1 MSFRTKYGWS
11 LFVAQRYLF
20 SKKSHNAINIITLV
34 SMCGVAVGT
43 MALVCV
49 LSVLN
54 GFETLINGSFVAF
67 DPDLRIESVE
77 GRTFDVSAEAFG
89 HIRTMRDVQTFSE
102 VLSSNALLTYGGKQ
116 TPAEMRGVAANYVE
130 ATGIRSLVIDG
141 RFALD
146 EGAVA
151 GIGLSNTLGLGYG
164 EPLDIFVPKRQGR
177 VNLARPDNAFY
188 RQTVFLSGVFAS
200 GQEKC
205 DDAVLFVPLALAQ
218 ELCDYTPNDV
228 SAVEIRLKAGTDI
241 DQVQRN
247 IQQLLGD
254 RFTVKN
260 RYEQQAD
267 FYRILQIEK
276 WITFLIL
283 AFILLIATCNI
294 IGSLS
299 MLMIN
304 KRTDIALFDALGAPR
319 RKVRNLFL
327 IEGWMIAIYGAV
339 AGVVLGVAVC
349 ALQQHLGIIKMG
361 AGYVVEQ
368 YPVDVRFG
376 DVAAVFCTVIALG
389 FVLAAYPASVLKKR
403 EFWGSH

>member
-1 MSFRTKYGWS
+1 MSFRAKYGWS

-20 SKKSHNAINIITLV
+20 SKKSHNTINVITLV

-54 GFETLINGSFVAF
+54 GFETLVNGSFVAF
-67 DPDLRIESVE
+67 DPDLRIESAE
-77 GRTFDVSAEAFG
+77 GRVFDSGTDAFG
-89 HIRTMRDVQTFSE
+89 RIRRMSDVQAFSE
-102 VLSSNALLTYGGKQ
+102 VLSSNALVAFGGKQ
-116 TPAEMRGVAANYVE
+116 TPAEMRGVAANYAE
-130 ATGIRSLVIDG
+130 AVGIRDLIIDG
-141 RFALD
+141 RFGLD

-151 GIGLSNTLGLGYG
+151 GVGLSSALGLGYG
-164 EPLDIFVPKRQGR
+164 ESIDIYVPKRQSR

-200 GQEKC
+200 GQEKS
-205 DDAVLFVPLALAQ
+205 DDATLFVPIALAQ
-218 ELCDYTPNDV
+218 ELCDYTTNDV
-228 SAVEIRLKAGTDI
+228 SAVEIRLKADANTDK
-241 DQVQRN
+241 VQRD

-254 RFTVKN
+254 DFTVKN

-304 KRTDIALFDALGAPR
+304 KRGDIALFYALGAQN
-319 RKVRNLFL
+319 RKVQHLFL

-339 AGVVLGVAVC
+339 VGVLLGVVLC
-349 ALQQHLGIIKMG
+349 ALQQHFGIIKMG

-368 YPVDVRFG
+368 YPVDVRWG
-376 DVAAVFCTVIALG
+376 DVTAVFCTVIALG
-389 FVLAAYPASVLKKR
+389 FVLAAYPASVLKKS
-403 EFWGSH
+403 EK

>member
-1 MSFRTKYGWS
+1 M
-11 LFVAQRYLF
+11 AQRYLF
-20 SKKSHNAINIITLV
+20 SKKSHNTINVITLV
-34 SMCGVAVGT
+34 SMCGVAIGT

-54 GFETLINGSFVAF
+54 GFENLVSGSFVAF
-67 DPDLRIESVE
+67 DPDLRIESTE
-77 GRTFDVSAEAFG
+77 GRTFDVEAEAFG
-89 HIRTMRDVQTFSE
+89 RIRKMRDVQTFSE
-102 VLSSNALLTYGGKQ
+102 VLSSNALLAYGGKQ
-116 TPAEMRGVAANYVE
+116 TPAEMRGVAANYAE
-130 ATGIRSLVIDG
+130 AVGIRDLVIDG
-141 RFALD
+141 RFAID

-151 GIGLSNTLGLGYG
+151 GVGLSNALGLGYG
-164 EPLDIFVPKRQGR
+164 EPLDIYVPKRQGR

-200 GQEKC
+200 GQENS

-218 ELCDYTPNDV
+218 ELCDYAPNDV
-228 SAVEIRLKAGTDI
+228 SAVEIRLKAGADTDKA
-241 DQVQRN
+241 QREMR
-247 IQQLLGD
+247 QLLGD
-254 RFTVKN
+254 GFTVRN

-304 KRTDIALFDALGAPR
+304 KRGDIALFYALGAR
-319 RKVRNLFL
+319 GRKVQNLFL
-327 IEGWMIAIYGAV
+327 FEGWMIAIYGAV
-339 AGVVLGVAVC
+339 AGVALGVALC
-349 ALQQHLGIIKMG
+349 AAQQHFGIIKMG

-368 YPVDVRFG
+368 YPVDVRLG

-389 FVLAAYPASVLKKR
+389 FVLAAYPASVLRKR
-403 EFWGSH
+403 RQT

>member
-1 MSFRTKYGWS
+1 M
-11 LFVAQRYLF
+11 AQRYLF
-20 SKKSHNAINIITLV
+20 SKKSHNTINVITLV
-34 SMCGVAVGT
+34 SMCGVAIGT

-54 GFETLINGSFVAF
+54 GFENLVSGSFVAF
-67 DPDLRIESVE
+67 DPDLRIESTE
-77 GRTFDVSAEAFG
+77 GRTFDVEAETFG
-89 HIRTMRDVQTFSE
+89 RIRRMRDVQTFSE
-102 VLSSNALLTYGGKQ
+102 VLSSNALLAYGGKQ
-116 TPAEMRGVAANYVE
+116 TPAEMRGVAANYAE
-130 ATGIRSLVIDG
+130 AVGIRDLVIDG
-141 RFALD
+141 RFAID

-151 GIGLSNTLGLGYG
+151 GVGLSNALGLGYG
-164 EPLDIFVPKRQGR
+164 EPLDIYVPKRQGR

-200 GQEKC
+200 GQDKC
-205 DDAVLFVPLALAQ
+205 DETVLFVPLTLAQ
-218 ELCDYTPNDV
+218 ELCDYTPNEV
-228 SAVEIRLKAGTDI
+228 SAVEIRLKNGADTDKI
-241 DQVQRN
+241 QRE
-247 IQQLLGD
+247 IKQLLGND
-254 RFTVKN
+254 FTVQN

-267 FYRILQIEK
+267 FYRMLQIEK

-304 KRTDIALFDALGAPR
+304 KRDDIDLFYALGAR
-319 RKVRNLFL
+319 NDKVQKLFL
-327 IEGWMIAIYGAV
+327 FEGWMIAIYGAV
-339 AGVVLGVAVC
+339 AGVVLGVIVC

-376 DVAAVFCTVIALG
+376 DVATIFCTVIALG
-389 FVLAAYPASVLKKR
+389 FVLAAYPASVLRKR
-403 EFWGSH
+403 RQT

>member
-1 MSFRTKYGWS
+1 M
-11 LFVAQRYLF
+11 AQRYLF

-89 HIRTMRDVQTFSE
+89 HIRTMRDVQIFSE

-116 TPAEMRGVAANYVE
+116 TPAEMRGVAANYAE

-228 SAVEIRLKAGTDI
+228 SAVEIRLKADTDI

-267 FYRILQIEK
+267 FYHILQIEK

-403 EFWGSH
+403 EFLGSH

>member
-1 MSFRTKYGWS
+1 M
-11 LFVAQRYLF
+11 AQRYLF
-20 SKKSHNAINIITLV
+20 SKKSHNTINVITLV
-34 SMCGVAVGT
+34 SMCGVAIGT

-54 GFETLINGSFVAF
+54 GFENLVSGSFVAF
-67 DPDLRIESVE
+67 DPDLRIESTE
-77 GRTFDVSAEAFG
+77 GRTFDVEAETFG
-89 HIRTMRDVQTFSE
+89 RIRRMRDVQTFSE
-102 VLSSNALLTYGGKQ
+102 VLSSNALLAYGGKQ
-116 TPAEMRGVAANYVE
+116 TPAEMRGVAANYAE
-130 ATGIRSLVIDG
+130 AVGIRDLVIDG
-141 RFALD
+141 RFAID

-151 GIGLSNTLGLGYG
+151 GVGLSNALGLGYG
-164 EPLDIFVPKRQGR
+164 EPLDIYVPKRQGR

-200 GQEKC
+200 GQEKS

-218 ELCDYTPNDV
+218 ELCDYAPNDV
-228 SAVEIRLKAGTDI
+228 SAVEIRLKAGADA
-241 DQVQRN
+241 DKAQREMR
-247 IQQLLGD
+247 QLLGD
-254 RFTVKN
+254 GFTVQN

-267 FYRILQIEK
+267 FYHILQIEK

-304 KRTDIALFDALGAPR
+304 KRGDIALFYALGAR
-319 RKVRNLFL
+319 GRKVRNLFL
-327 IEGWMIAIYGAV
+327 FEGWMIAVYGAV
-339 AGVVLGVAVC
+339 AGVALGVALC
-349 ALQQHLGIIKMG
+349 AAQQHFGIIKMG

-368 YPVDVRFG
+368 YPVDVRLG

-389 FVLAAYPASVLKKR
+389 FVLAAYPASVLRKR
-403 EFWGSH
+403 RQT